1 MNAALK
7 TGYLDKVSNAMVNIG
22 VAVVEWLIKVV
33 QAYFYAGLVFCVPFQ
48 LFGIQR
54 VDPEAKGWKNI
65 GFRLIIIPGLCAFW
79 PMFALRWVRGKRT
92 PVERNAHRIA
102 AAQSAKV

>member
-1 MNAALK
+1 M
-7 TGYLDKVSNAMVNIG
+7 TSMG

-33 QAYFYAGLVFCVPFQ
+33 QAYFYAGLVFSVPFH

-54 VDPEAKGWKNI
+54 VDPDAKGWKNI
-65 GFRLIIIPGLCAFW
+65 GFRLITLPGLCLFW
-79 PMFALRWVRGKRT
+79 PMFAVRWIRGKGK

-102 AAQSAKV
+102 AAQLPKV